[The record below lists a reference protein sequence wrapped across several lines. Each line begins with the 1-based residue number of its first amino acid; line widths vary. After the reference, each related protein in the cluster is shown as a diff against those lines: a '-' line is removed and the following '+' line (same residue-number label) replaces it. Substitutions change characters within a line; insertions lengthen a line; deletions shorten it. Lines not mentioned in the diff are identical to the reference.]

1 MNTAEVATPTRN
13 DAPEYTSRPARYSRG
28 NIAVQ
33 CPGVGGWKTRAG
45 RLAEAVCRGRYTNR
59 EKSYIMTP
67 SQFKKFEKL
76 YAEGWDANSM
86 TWTLYAPGED

>member
-1 MNTAEVATPTRN
+1 MNTAETPTRN
-13 DAPEYTSRPARYSRG
+13 DAPEYTSKPARYSKG

-45 RLAEAVCRGRYTNR
+45 RLAERISGYRYTRR
-59 EKSYIMTP
+59 EQSYIMTP

-76 YAEGWDANSM
+76 YAEGWDACVM
-86 TWTLYAPGED
+86 TGKLEAPGEN